1 MANIRELLIGFGK
14 KKQADIAT
22 PNPVGDL
29 WRLAK
34 LNVDLAHPRFVTE
47 NDAPELGKGHEF
59 ATALFK
65 SHIESGPHRLEKYLS
80 SEFAAWLLAFGLGK
94 VVKSGAGPYT
104 YTCTPLDPVA
114 DGLELPF
121 FSYVEQIRPGAGDV
135 RDQMLVGCA
144 IKGWTVELASGPGR
158 ANAKATVEFVHSG
171 KITEPSGVSL
181 PVATAENLLNAYSLA
196 CTINGVD
203 YVTAKNFV
211 SLTMG
216 WDNAFRD
223 NSDFYPGSGQQ
234 NGYQIRGRME
244 VGDRVPSFSFVARF
258 VDGSSELQKVRD
270 LTTGTAVIQLTRDA
284 NNSLSV
290 TWQKMGFS
298 VAEVGETD
306 GIVTVAVTG
315 QPMYHDT
322 NGVISAVAV
331 TPVDGI
337 CQ

>member
-14 KKQADIAT
+14 GKQTNITTANILAQI
-22 PNPVGDL
+22 

-34 LNVDLAHPRFVTE
+34 LNVELANPRYVTE
-47 NDAPELGKGHEF
+47 NDAAELGKGHEF
-59 ATALFK
+59 ATQLFK

-80 SEFAAWLLAFGLGK
+80 SEFAAWLVAFGLGK
-94 VVKSGAGPYT
+94 VVKSGLGPYT
-104 YTCTPLDPVA
+104 YTCTPLNLPT
-114 DGLELPF
+114 DGLELPY
-121 FSYVEQIRPGAGDV
+121 FSYLEQVRPGANDV
-135 RDQMLVGCA
+135 RDLMLVGCA
-144 IKGWTVELASGPGR
+144 IKGWTIEINSGPGR

-171 KITEPSGVSL
+171 KITEPSGITL
-181 PVATAENLLNAYSLA
+181 PAATAENLLNAYSLA

-223 NSDFYPGSGQQ
+223 TSDFYPGSGQQ
-234 NGYQIRGRME
+234 DGYQIRGRME
-244 VGDRVPSFSFVARF
+244 VGDRAPAFSFVARF
-258 VDGSSELQKVRD
+258 VDGSAELQKVRD
-270 LTTGTAVIQLTRDA
+270 LTTGTATIQLTRDA
-284 NNSLSV
+284 NNSLQV
-290 TWQKMGFS
+290 TWQKLGFA

-315 QPMYHDT
+315 QPMYHET
-322 NGVISAVAV
+322 NGLLSAVVV

>member
-1 MANIRELLIGFGK
+1 MANIRESLIGFGK

-34 LNVDLAHPRFVTE
+34 LNVELAHPRFVTE

-80 SEFAAWLLAFGLGK
+80 SEFAAWLLAYGLGK
-94 VVKSGAGPYT
+94 VEKTGTGPYT
-104 YTCTPLDPVA
+104 YTCTPLDLPT
-114 DGLELPF
+114 DGLELPYF
-121 FSYVEQIRPGAGDV
+121 AYVEQIRPGASDV
-135 RDQMLVGCA
+135 RDIMLVGCA
-144 IKGWTVELASGPGR
+144 VKGWTLEINSGPGR

-171 KITEPSGVSL
+171 KITEPSGVTL
-181 PVATAENLLNAYSLA
+181 PAATAENLLNGYALA

-203 YVTAKNFV
+203 YVANKSFV

-223 NSDFYPGSGQQ
+223 SSDFFPGSGQQ

-244 VGDRVPSFSFVARF
+244 VGDRVPAFSFVARF
-258 VDGSSELQKVRD
+258 LDASTELQKVRD
-270 LTTGTAVIQLTRDA
+270 LTTGSATIQLTRDA
-284 NNSLSV
+284 NNSLQV
-290 TWQKMGFS
+290 TWQKLGFS
-298 VAEVGETD
+298 VAEVGEQD

-322 NGVISAVAV
+322 NGLLSAVVV